1 MVCIYLKAVS
11 KVVRSDKV
19 QVSTKGSQRQEWM
32 LVTPYR
38 NIPSLKQT
46 VVEANALFGK
56 KVSLV
61 FGAVTSWVRIAVVS

>member
-1 MVCIYLKAVS
+1 
-11 KVVRSDKV
+11 
-19 QVSTKGSQRQEWM
+19 
-32 LVTPYR
+32 VTSYR